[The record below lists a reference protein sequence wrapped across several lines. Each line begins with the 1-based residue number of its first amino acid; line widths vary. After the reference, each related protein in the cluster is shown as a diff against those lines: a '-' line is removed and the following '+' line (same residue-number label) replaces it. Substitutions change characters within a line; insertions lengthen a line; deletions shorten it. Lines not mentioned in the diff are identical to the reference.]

1 MTYLERKTSET
12 PLCTYPGCDLPPAD
26 DHLQCKGHRAEHR
39 KRARASAQRR
49 RDQLA
54 AAGKCTQ
61 CGTPR
66 KPGQRCVVCRARR
79 CRIAPDDA
87 VDNKVDSGGSAQSDQ
102 WRKDNDGWA
111 RYRGKG
117 RRGAPAAGVNDEQDL
132 RDALKALVAGQKAL
146 AYARSPE
153 VQALPRIQRASVRR
167 EAAAFLA
174 HAARFLDEVVERNEP
189 KGRE

>member
-1 MTYLERKTSET
+1 MTYAERQAASRCVYSSRCKRQLADGAD
-12 PLCTYPGCDLPPAD
+12 LCDR
-26 DHLQCKGHRAEHR
+26 HLKR
-39 KRARASAQRR
+39 KRRVQRTSAKEARDNNRTLGLCAFCPTKSATYRCAACAVKHGQTPSLRVASGV
-49 RDQLA
+49 DA
-54 AAGKCTQ
+54 A
-61 CGTPR
+61 P
-66 KPGQRCVVCRARR
+66 
-79 CRIAPDDA
+79 
-87 VDNKVDSGGSAQSDQ
+87 QSDQ

-132 RDALKALVAGQKAL
+132 RDAEKALEAGRKAL

-167 EAAAFLA
+167 EATAFLA